1 MKKQFRKWIWL
12 LLLGLS
18 IVVLILVISV
28 KSFSFPQKKSV
39 VSGLGPI
46 IPIASAHAN
55 FDEGYESKNVANNSG
70 MSGTDGRMNTHSN
83 EGKTMWQITAKGEKQ
98 ASVVLDLGH
107 IQPLGEMWVWN
118 YMAKD
123 GEQSLSHRGL
133 KNVRIYY
140 SSNNKDW
147 TEWKGEGYPFRFAKE
162 EDSGSGQATN
172 LENSHSPIRFD
183 GVPARYVKIEAD
195 AKPGKGNWDK
205 SNGEGIF
212 GLSEVR
218 IFRYGKGVVENGQI
232 IPIAA
237 TADEDSTTIQGPE
250 NVINHYGLY
259 KEGITETHDTKPE
272 RMWLA
277 SSGNEEPPSLTVD
290 LGGTYPLQAME
301 IWNYNE
307 NGKES
312 RGIKNVQIFHSLDG
326 ENWTELKGMG
336 YPYELA
342 EGTGSVDLQATNLN
356 DDEHTPI
363 LFDGIQAKFVKLIPR
378 LEQGNWG
385 AEEQGK
391 LLYGLSEV
399 RFTAAA
405 GIAVEPMYEWD
416 ALFSRYEGWSGAD
429 GIFSIPFDGYD
440 VPGKAKGNKT
450 LFLFSDTFIGNVHP
464 VTKQRLQSNMLNNSL
479 AVLEGEKP
487 NLNKMEWIT
496 MANTADVNLF
506 TPKTPNAPAGSW
518 YWLQDGVVIGN
529 HVYIFPL
536 LMSKDLQGDA
546 GFLFAISGVSMVK
559 LPLSED
565 GPIPEDQEQLDTPLF
580 ARLPDGSGNIAFGAG
595 ILDRTEKS
603 GISDPDGYLYVYGY
617 KDLKSGTKE
626 LVVSRV
632 EPENIE
638 QFDRWE
644 FWDGKNWSS
653 DIQDVASLVT
663 GVSPE
668 LSVTFMEQAPYKGK
682 YLLVVERDTLSG
694 YIAVS
699 QADSPAGPF
708 SPLEDLYHV
717 PEAKLG
723 NGVITY
729 NAKAHPHL
737 SEPGELLVTYNVNTT
752 NPTGNNTNADIYRP
766 RWLKIREIKPENQE

>member
-1 MKKQFRKWIWL
+1 MKKPLRKWRW
-12 LLLGLS
+12 LLGLS

-28 KSFSFPQKKSV
+28 KSFSLSQEKPAA
-39 VSGLGPI
+39 SGLGPI
-46 IPIASAHAN
+46 IPIASVHAD
-55 FDEGYESKNVANNSG
+55 FDEGYDAKNVANNSG
-70 MSGTDGRMNTHSN
+70 MSGTDGTANTHST
-83 EGKTMWQITAKGEKQ
+83 EGKTMWQVTAKEDNEHI
-98 ASVVLDLGH
+98 SLILDLGH

-140 SSNNKDW
+140 SNDNKEW
-147 TEWKGEGYPFRFAKE
+147 TEWKGEGYPFRFAKGK
-162 EDSGSGQATN
+162 DSDSMQATN
-172 LENSHSPIRFD
+172 LSNSQLPIQFN
-183 GVPARYVKIEAD
+183 GVPAQYVKIEAD
-195 AKPGKGNWDK
+195 TNSGEGNWSDSK
-205 SNGEGIF
+205 GERIF
-212 GLSEVR
+212 GLSEIR
-218 IFRYGKGVVENGQI
+218 IFRHNVGVVENGQI
-232 IPIAA
+232 IPLAA
-237 TADEDSTTIQGPE
+237 TPDEDSNTIQGPE
-250 NVINHYGLY
+250 NVINHHGMF
-259 KEGITETHDTKPE
+259 KEEITETHGTDPDT
-272 RMWLA
+272 MWLA
-277 SSGNEEPPSLTVD
+277 SSDNKEPPTITID

-307 NGKES
+307 KGKES

-326 ENWTELKGMG
+326 ENWTELKGRG

-363 LFDGIQAKFVKLIPR
+363 LFDGTQAKFVKLIPHQ
-378 LEQGNWG
+378 EEGNWG

-391 LLYGLSEV
+391 HLYGLSEV

-440 VPGKAKGNKT
+440 VPGKAKDNKT

-487 NLNKMEWIT
+487 NPNNMEWIT

-518 YWLQDGVVIGN
+518 YWLQDGVVIGD

-536 LMSKDLQGDA
+536 LMSKDLQGEA

-559 LPLSED
+559 LPVSED
-565 GPIPEDQEQLDTPLF
+565 GPIVEEQEQMDTPLF
-580 ARLPDGSGNIAFGAG
+580 ASLPDGSGNIVFGAG

-603 GISDPDGYLYVYGY
+603 GTTNPDGYLYVYGY

-632 EPENIE
+632 LAENIE
-638 QFDRWE
+638 QFDLWE
-644 FWDGKNWSS
+644 YWDGDGWSS
-653 DIQDVASLVT
+653 DIQEVESLVT

-668 LSVTFMEQAPYKGK
+668 LSVTFMENAPYKGK
-682 YLLVVERDTLSG
+682 YLLVVERETLSG

-737 SEPGELLVTYNVNTT
+737 SESGELLVTYNVNTT

-766 RWLKIREIKPENQE
+766 RWLKLREIKPENQE

>member
-1 MKKQFRKWIWL
+1 MKKPLRKWRW
-12 LLLGLS
+12 LLGLS

-28 KSFSFPQKKSV
+28 KSFSLLQKKTVDS
-39 VSGLGPI
+39 SIGPI
-46 IPIASAHAN
+46 IPIASVQAD
-55 FDEGYESKNVANNSG
+55 FDEGYDSKNVANNSG
-70 MSGTDGRMNTHSN
+70 MSGTDGRTNTHST
-83 EGKTMWQITAKGEKQ
+83 EGKTMWQLTAKEDNEPI
-98 ASVVLDLGH
+98 SLILDLGH

-123 GEQSLSHRGL
+123 GERSLSHRGL
-133 KNVRIYY
+133 KKVRIYY
-140 SSNNKDW
+140 SNDNKNW
-147 TEWKGEGYPFRFAKE
+147 TEWKGEGYPFRFAKGK
-162 EDSGSGQATN
+162 DSMQATN
-172 LENSHSPIRFD
+172 LENSQSPIQFN
-183 GVPARYVKIEAD
+183 GVPAQYVKIEAD
-195 AKPGKGNWDK
+195 AKSGEGNWSD
-205 SNGEGIF
+205 SNDERIF

-218 IFRYGKGVVENGQI
+218 IFRHNVGVVENGQI
-232 IPIAA
+232 IPVAA
-237 TADEDSTTIQGPE
+237 TTDEDSNTIQGPE
-250 NVINHYGLY
+250 NVINHHGMF
-259 KEGITETHDTKPE
+259 KEKITETHGTDAET
-272 RMWLA
+272 MWLA
-277 SSGNEEPPSLTVD
+277 SSDNKEPPSLTVD

-307 NGKES
+307 KGKES

-326 ENWTELKGMG
+326 ENWTELKGTG
-336 YPYELA
+336 YPFELA
-342 EGTGSVDLQATNLN
+342 KGTGSEDLPATNLN
-356 DDEHTPI
+356 DEEHTPI

-378 LEQGNWG
+378 LEEGNWG

-440 VPGKAKGNKT
+440 VPGKAKDNKT

-479 AVLEGEKP
+479 AILEGEKP
-487 NLNKMEWIT
+487 NPNRMEWIT

-506 TPKTPNAPAGSW
+506 TPKTPKAPAGSW

-559 LPLSED
+559 LRLSED
-565 GPIPEDQEQLDTPLF
+565 GPIVEEQEQVDTPLF
-580 ARLPDGSGNIAFGAG
+580 ASIPDGSGNIVFGAG

-603 GISDPDGYLYVYGY
+603 GIANPDGYLYVYGY

-632 EPENIE
+632 QPENIE

-708 SPLEDLYHV
+708 SPLEDVYHV

-752 NPTGNNTNADIYRP
+752 NPTGNNTYADIYRP